1 MTIIWCMAPQIWSM
15 TDKIFCYFRPFL
27 PFYPTKNQKNNKNAC
42 IILHKCTKN
51 YDHMLYCS
59 WDMVLNGYDCYYP
72 YWAIFCPFTPL
83 TDQKIKIK
91 KMQKKKKPG
100 DIIIL
105 HICTKYYDQMMYSSW
120 YMVYHRWTD
129 RWREKVTYRGGC
141 PKNLIL

>member
-91 KMQKKKKPG
+91 KMQKKKHLEISLFYTYVPNIMIRWCTVP
-100 DIIIL
+100 DIWCI
-105 HICTKYYDQMMYSSW
+105 
-120 YMVYHRWTD
+120 TD
-129 RWREKVTYRGGC
+129 GQTDGG
-141 PKNLIL
+141 KK